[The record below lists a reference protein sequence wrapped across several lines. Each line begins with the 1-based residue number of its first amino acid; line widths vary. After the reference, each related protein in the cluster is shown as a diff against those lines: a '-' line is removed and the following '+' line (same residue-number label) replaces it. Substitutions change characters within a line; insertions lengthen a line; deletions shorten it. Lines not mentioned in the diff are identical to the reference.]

1 MTWLLWILAAP
12 LLLATSVMLV
22 EVLLGVVPS
31 RRRATSV
38 ATGAPVRIVV
48 LVPAHDEAAGIAAV
62 VAPLA
67 DEVDLLVVADNCTDD
82 TAGVARAAGARVV
95 ERADPVH
102 RGKGFAL
109 ARGRDELAADPPDCV
124 VVLDAD
130 TAIDAEGVRRLA
142 AEAVARNR
150 PVQGCYLLEPRSDA
164 SVATRFSA
172 AAFLVKNLVRQLGT
186 RRLGAPALLVGSGMA
201 FPWSQFAALPLA
213 TGHVAEDMM
222 LGVVSAIEGHPPHF
236 APDVLI
242 VGTTSS
248 DTGTVTQRR
257 RWESGA
263 QATAREFAPT
273 LIRAA
278 FTQRRLGLLWL
289 ALDLCVPPL
298 ILLLLLDAVLLCLLL
313 GAALFG
319 AATAP
324 FIFLAILTTALVLA
338 VPFSIL
344 SHGRADLVS
353 GWREIPRY
361 ALWKA
366 KLSLG
371 VLARRE
377 RDWIRTE
384 RD

>member
-1 MTWLLWILAAP
+1 MSALLYLLSAP
-12 LLLATSVMLV
+12 LLIATSVMLV
-22 EVLLGVVPS
+22 EVLLGAVP
-31 RRRATSV
+31 RRRRGALVAPASSV
-38 ATGAPVRIVV
+38 RVVV
-48 LVPAHDEAAGIAAV
+48 LVPAHDEAGGIGAI

-67 DEVDLLVVADNCTDD
+67 DAVDLLVVADNCTDE
-82 TAGVARAAGARVV
+82 TAEVARAAGARVV
-95 ERADPVH
+95 ERADPVN

-130 TAIDAEGVRRLA
+130 TAIGAEGVRKLA
-142 AEAVARNR
+142 AEAVACGR

-186 RRLGAPALLVGSGMA
+186 ARLGAPALLVGSGMA
-201 FPWSQFAALPLA
+201 FPWSQFATLPLA

-222 LGVVSAIEGHPPHF
+222 LGVVSAIEGHPPRF
-236 APDVLI
+236 AADVLI

-278 FTQRRLGLLWL
+278 FARRRPGLFWL

-298 ILLLLLDAVLLCLLL
+298 ILLLLLDAVLAFFLLV
-313 GAALFG
+313 AALFG
-319 AATAP
+319 ATIGP
-324 FIFLAILTTALVLA
+324 FILLAILTAALVLA

>member
-1 MTWLLWILAAP
+1 MTWLLWIVAAP
-12 LLLATSVMLV
+12 LLIASGVMLT
-22 EVLLGVVPS
+22 EILLGAVPP
-31 RRRATSV
+31 RRRAIPTPAARV
-38 ATGAPVRIVV
+38 VV
-48 LVPAHDEAAGIAAV
+48 LVPAHDEAAGIAAI

-67 DEVDLLVVADNCTDD
+67 DEIDMLVVADNCSDD

-95 ERADPVH
+95 ERSDPVN

-109 ARGRDELAADPPDCV
+109 ARGRDELATDAPDCV

-142 AEAVARNR
+142 AEAIARDR
-150 PVQGCYLLEPRSDA
+150 PVQGCYLLEPRGDA
-164 SVATRFSA
+164 SVPVRFSA
-172 AAFLVKNLVRQLGT
+172 AAFLVKNLVRQLGAT
-186 RRLGAPALLVGSGMA
+186 RLGAPALLVGSGMA
-201 FPWSQFAALPLA
+201 FPWAQFAALPLA

-222 LGVVSAIEGHPPHF
+222 LGVVSAIGGHPPRF

-242 VGTTSS
+242 VGATSS

-263 QATAREFAPT
+263 QATAREFAPQ
-273 LIRAA
+273 LVRAA
-278 FTQRRLGLLWL
+278 FARRRPGLLWL

-298 ILLLLLDAVLLCLLL
+298 ILLLVLDTLATLLL
-313 GAALFG
+313 LAAALIG
-319 AATAP
+319 WGVAP
-324 FIFLAILTTALVLA
+324 FAMLAILTAGIVVA
-338 VPFSIL
+338 VPFAIM

-361 ALWKA
+361 ALWKM

>member
-1 MTWLLWILAAP
+1 
-12 LLLATSVMLV
+12 MLV
-22 EVLLGVVPS
+22 EVLLGAVPP
-31 RRRATSV
+31 RRRGMVPAP
-38 ATGAPVRIVV
+38 AHPVRIVV
-48 LVPAHDEAAGIAAV
+48 LVPAHDEAAGIAAI

-67 DEVDLLVVADNCTDD
+67 DEVDLLVVADNCSDD
-82 TAGVARAAGARVV
+82 TAAVARGAGARVV
-95 ERADPVH
+95 ERADPVN

-142 AEAVARNR
+142 ADAVARGR

-201 FPWSQFAALPLA
+201 FPWTQFATLPLA

-222 LGVVSAIEGHPPHF
+222 LGVVSAIDGHAPRF
-236 APDVLI
+236 AADVLI
-242 VGTTSS
+242 VGATSS

-263 QATAREFAPT
+263 QATAREFAPK
-273 LIRAA
+273 LVRAA
-278 FTQRRLGLLWL
+278 FARRRPGLLWL

-298 ILLLLLDAVLLCLLL
+298 ILLLLLDSLLTALLMV
-313 GAALFG
+313 AALFG
-319 AATAP
+319 ASPGP
-324 FIFLAILTTALVLA
+324 FILLGILTTALIVT
-338 VPFSIL
+338 VPLSIL
-344 SHGRADLVS
+344 LHGRADLVS

-377 RDWIRTE
+377 RNWIRTE